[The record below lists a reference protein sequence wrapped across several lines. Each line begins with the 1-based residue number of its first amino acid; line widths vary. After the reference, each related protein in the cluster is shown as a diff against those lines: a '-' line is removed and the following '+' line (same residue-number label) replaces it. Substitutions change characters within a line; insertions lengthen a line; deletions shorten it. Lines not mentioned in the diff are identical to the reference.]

1 MAKLSPEQIVS
12 LFVDRLIAAQQLEL
26 VEGADREAL
35 HEALMDA
42 FRPTRRSPVARLVE
56 VLTEH
61 PAVDELFA
69 GDDVVE
75 ATMRD
80 LLAENGPPDPVA

>member
-1 MAKLSPEQIVS
+1 MPTLSPDQIVIQ
-12 LFVDRLIAAQQLEL
+12 FVDRLLAAGELEL
-26 VEGADREAL
+26 VEDADRESL
-35 HEALMDA
+35 HEALLDA

-75 ATMRD
+75 RTMRE
-80 LLAENGPPDPVA
+80 LVAEAENS